1 MAISPMTAGVAFV
14 FGVFGILLGMWL
26 KRKRKPGWPREW
38 GITARPVFA
47 THERAMHRLLTTTL
61 PQHAVLAK
69 LPLLR
74 FCQSISPDQV
84 PYWYDLLS
92 PLYVSFA
99 ICSPNGRVL
108 VAVDFE
114 HESSSDSSA
123 MKLKS
128 AALQACRVR
137 HVRCRANALPNAGE
151 IMSWVGEVATPA
163 QKAAAAEAARFE
175 QAGAALAQTVRK
187 RRAERQTQSQWQDSF
202 FAPDSRFDD
211 LLSTP
216 ANLDEP
222 SAAPST
228 GSEQLSRS

>member
-1 MAISPMTAGVAFV
+1 MAISPWTAGVAFI
-14 FGVFGILLGMWL
+14 FGVAGILLGMWL
-26 KRKRKPGWPREW
+26 KRRRKPGWPREW

-47 THERAMHRLLTTTL
+47 THERAMHRLLTSSL

-84 PYWYDLLS
+84 PYWYELLS

-99 ICSPNGRVL
+99 VCSPNGRVL
-108 VAVDFE
+108 VAVDFDND
-114 HESSSDSSA
+114 SGDSSA
-123 MKLKS
+123 MRLKS

-137 HVRCRANALPNAGE
+137 HVRVRANALPNAAE

-187 RRAERQTQSQWQDSF
+187 RRAERQTQWQDSF

-216 ANLDEP
+216 ANLDEI
-222 SAAPST
+222 SGAPST
-228 GSEQLSRS
+228 GSGQLSRS